1 MTMTIQYE
9 IRPPVDQGPF
19 MVGYRDKNGEWWDAD
34 REGFDTLAQAEEFRK
49 VIQDIEDSH

>member
-1 MTMTIQYE
+1 MTIHYE

-34 REGFDTLAQAEEFRK
+34 LEGFDTLAQAEEFRK
-49 VIQDIEDSH
+49 AIQDIEDSH